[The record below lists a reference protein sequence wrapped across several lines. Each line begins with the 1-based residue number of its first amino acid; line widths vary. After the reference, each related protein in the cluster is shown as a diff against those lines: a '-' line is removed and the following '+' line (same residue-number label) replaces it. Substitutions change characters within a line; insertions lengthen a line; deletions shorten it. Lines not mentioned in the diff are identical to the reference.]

1 MKMSNRKNLNFVE
14 YRFKEKNN
22 SLRLFLIFLGGFFLL
37 HTTKFFA
44 FFGGIGMVF
53 SIMGFLHN
61 AEIFRGLKL
70 EFDE

>member
-1 MKMSNRKNLNFVE
+1 MVNTKRKH
-14 YRFKEKNN
+14 YRN